1 MSSATTRKF
10 HKDRG
15 LVARMYFTMVMLGFL
30 YAVFALFLLAS
41 GTPLIFIGGIVGVM
55 LVVQYYMSDRLILMS
70 TGAKQV
76 TAEQEPALHRMIKT
90 LADRYEMPMP
100 KVAVID
106 TAIPNAFA
114 TGRNPKNA
122 LVAVTTGIQ
131 QRLSERELQA
141 VIGHELAHVANR
153 DMRVLAI
160 ANFLVT
166 LTSFLMTMLF
176 WNMLFGGMGGRRSGG
191 GGGIMMI
198 YLVTIV
204 VYFIGQLLVLA
215 LTRYREYGADHTGA
229 EISGDPGALADALEK
244 ISGTVANIPDKDLRK
259 LQTAN
264 AFLIIPAA
272 LKGQGS
278 MNLFSTHPPL
288 QERIKRLRE
297 LEQRMRY
304 GVR

>member
-1 MSSATTRKF
+1 MSSTTTRKF

-15 LVARMYFTMVMLGFL
+15 LVSRMYFTMFMLGFL
-30 YAVFALFLLAS
+30 YAVFALFLMAS
-41 GTPLIFIGGIVGVM
+41 GMPLIFIGGIVGV
-55 LVVQYYMSDRLILMS
+55 LVVVQYYMSDRLILMS

-76 TAEQEPALHRMIKT
+76 SAEEEPELHRMVKM

-100 KVAVID
+100 KVAVIESG
-106 TAIPNAFA
+106 IPNAFA

-131 QRLSERELQA
+131 ERLSERELQA

-176 WNMLFGGMGGRRSGG
+176 WNMLFGGMGGRRNNGG
-191 GGGIMMI
+191 GVMMV

-244 ISGTVANIPDKDLRK
+244 ISGTVARIPDKDLRK

-272 LKGQGS
+272 LKGEGS

-288 QERIKRLRE
+288 EERIKRLRE

-304 GVR
+304 GMR

>member
-1 MSSATTRKF
+1 
-10 HKDRG
+10 
-15 LVARMYFTMVMLGFL
+15 MYFTMVMLGFL

-41 GTPLIFIGGIVGVM
+41 GTPFHFIGGIVGVM

-76 TAEQEPALHRMIKT
+76 SAEQEPALHRMIKT

-176 WNMLFGGMGGRRSGG
+176 WNMLFGGMGGRRSNG
-191 GGGIMMI
+191 GGGIMMV

-244 ISGTVANIPDKDLRK
+244 ISGTVAKIPDKDLRK

-304 GVR
+304 GLR